1 MLLSLPGVANGTGN
15 LLAAA
20 KRAALGVSRG
30 EMVPGG
36 PADSYPRDAIR
47 VDHKSRRLCCLGGPR
62 ASGLGNSDLAEQYR
76 LIILSR
82 SSPCGV
88 ALAG

>member
-20 KRAALGVSRG
+20 KQAALGVSRG

-47 VDHKSRRLCCLGGPR
+47 VDHKITQVVLPREPTGFRFGQFGSR
-62 ASGLGNSDLAEQYR
+62 
-76 LIILSR
+76 
-82 SSPCGV
+82 
-88 ALAG
+88 